1 MLDAAR
7 TMLGAGSLIGCT
19 LLACSLVG
27 CSPPSAPAPRTTPSV
42 PTVVTGAGEG
52 DQRIAELG
60 TCTLDSGEKIEE
72 CRIGYR
78 TFGKLDAKRSNVV
91 LFPTWF
97 TGTTKDLVDD
107 VPGKLVDTKR
117 FFLVLVD
124 ALGNGVSSGPSTSRT
139 QPRLRFP
146 KFTIHDM
153 VETQRRLVREVIGA
167 QKVHTV
173 MGISMGGM
181 QAFEWAVS
189 HPDEVGRIVPI
200 VGTPQLTTQDLLL
213 WNAELHLLQGSTAY
227 ANGQYEGRP
236 RIRALQELHWLMLTT
251 PSHRNAETSRAAFPA
266 WVETKANDTKFD
278 WNDWHRQLEAM
289 LAHDVARRDGGDL
302 SAAAK
307 RVKAKALV
315 IVAEHDMM
323 VNPAPSKVFADAMNG
338 DRPADGGGAAGGGE
352 GRAGSNATFV
362 SLDTPCGHMAPAC
375 DATLGPRI
383 QKFMAE

>member
-1 MLDAAR
+1 MLDTAR
-7 TMLGAGSLIGCT
+7 TMLGASLLT
-19 LLACSLVG
+19 AFVLLACS
-27 CSPPSAPAPRTTPSV
+27 PAPAPPPKATPSV

-97 TGTTKDLVDD
+97 TGTTKDLVDGA
-107 VPGKLVDTKR
+107 PRKLVDTKR

-139 QPRLRFP
+139 QARLRFP
-146 KFTIHDM
+146 RFTIHDM

-167 QKVHTV
+167 RKVHTV

-181 QAFEWAVS
+181 QAFEWTVS
-189 HPDEVGRIVPI
+189 HPDEVERFVSI

-213 WNAELHLLQGSTAY
+213 WNTELHLLQGSTAY

-236 RIRALQELHWLMLTT
+236 PIPALQELHWLMLTT

-266 WVETKANDTKFD
+266 WVATKANDTKFD

-289 LAHDVARRDGGDL
+289 LEHDVARQDGGDL
-302 SAAAK
+302 AAAAK

-315 IVAEHDMM
+315 IVSERDMM
-323 VNPAPSKVFADAMNG
+323 VNPEPSKAFAEAMN
-338 DRPADGGGAAGGGE
+338 E
-352 GRAGSNATFV
+352 RATLV
-362 SLDTPCGHMAPAC
+362 SLDSPCGHLAYGC
-375 DATLGPRI
+375 DATLGSRI
-383 QKFMAE
+383 QRFMAE